1 MAESVPE
8 IGPLITLTVVSAWIV
23 GGGLYWWLRRRGMA
37 RFERLEEADPKDT
50 LRELKD
56 EWKPR
61 PEITIRTQA
70 EYLPFLVEAI
80 REVVDQGLDDNQVIC
95 LQERFEHSRAHE
107 TRRASFTIE
116 TGGRTDTLSLEW
128 NRDDSDRIELRVRA
142 APQVIR
148 ALRKHRRKIPRSQ
161 PTRARG

>member
-1 MAESVPE
+1 MIESVPE
-8 IGPLITLTVVSAWIV
+8 IGPLITITVVSAWIV

-61 PEITIRTQA
+61 PEITIRTQT

-80 REVVDQGLDDNQVIC
+80 REVVDHGLGDDQVIC
-95 LQERFEHSRAHE
+95 LLERFEHSRAHE
-107 TRRASFTIE
+107 TRRAIFTVE
-116 TGGRTDTLSLEW
+116 SGGRTDTLSLEW

-142 APQVIR
+142 APAVIR
-148 ALRKHRRKIPRSQ
+148 ALREHRRKIPRSQ
-161 PTRARG
+161 PSKARG